1 MPHDSTRPPKASWQA
16 RAFSVVLRSWKRRHT
31 AIDRLGGARVYVK
44 SLRTFIRWIEPLAPH
59 RRVGLRISTAAGAPV
74 PAELIE
80 PLGVR
85 PRWTMLYLHGGGYL
99 LCSPRTHRS
108 LTTYFARQLPAR
120 VLVPDY
126 RLAPEHLFPAGLED
140 ALASYR
146 WLRQQGIPA
155 EEIVAAGDS
164 AGGGLLLSML
174 LTLRDAGEAL
184 PAAVALMSPWT
195 DLAGTGASVISNT
208 LTDVWFYGESLP
220 IAARLYLG
228 GTPPTHPIAS
238 PLYADLHGLPPLIIH
253 ASDNE
258 IVRDDSVRFAE
269 KAKSAGVPVQLK
281 VWPGLPHIWQAFI
294 PFLPEAR
301 QSLDELAAFLR
312 QPRAVPPTL

>member
-1 MPHDSTRPPKASWQA
+1 
-16 RAFSVVLRSWKRRHT
+16 
-31 AIDRLGGARVYVK
+31 
-44 SLRTFIRWIEPLAPH
+44 
-59 RRVGLRISTAAGAPV
+59 
-74 PAELIE
+74 
-80 PLGVR
+80 
-85 PRWTMLYLHGGGYL
+85 
-99 LCSPRTHRS
+99 
-108 LTTYFARQLPAR
+108 